1 MPWGEEGV
9 TKLQYKQDSVTSWGT
24 IGQPK
29 NVPITKAGII
39 RQLRMIQGGG
49 ALTFAGATSAS
60 AMGPYNAYTLLE
72 LLGNSQQDIFRMSG
86 IGTYWVDVLKR
97 ALEKRIA
104 PPNVSYASVVNPTD
118 PDYVFDGRAITAP
131 ASNTAWNWSL
141 NLPVAQLIRSVGGEV
156 GMIPMSTEN
165 SQLQFSF
172 TPNALSVS
180 GTTYTINNN
189 SASDDLTQPYFGTNA
204 VTIAAPTVDLVRTM
218 YEAIQNPADFPD
230 FSFVSQWVEETPQT
244 YSGTKFTW
252 KQNQDQGVLLRLI
265 FGAITNASPWGLTTD
280 TLSAANAIQLSYN
293 TDTAKFKESG
303 LEAVAR
309 QREQLGG
316 LDFPQGIFFYDL
328 LGPDL
333 TLSDVL
339 NTYVVPAIQLD
350 VTYTSVTLN
359 TNINPK
365 VIAQRLLPLRV
376 A

>member
-1 MPWGEEGV
+1 MAWGDEGV

-29 NVPITKAGII
+29 NIPITKAGII
-39 RQLRMIQGGG
+39 RKLRMIQSGTL
-49 ALTFAGATSAS
+49 AFAGATTAS
-60 AMGPYNAYTLLE
+60 AMGPYNSYTLLE
-72 LLGNSQQDIFRMSG
+72 LLGNSQQDIFRLAG
-86 IGTYWVDVLKR
+86 IDTYWDNSLKNG
-97 ALEKRIA
+97 LERKSA
-104 PPNVSYASVVNPTD
+104 PPNVSFASVVNPTD
-118 PDYVFDGRAITAP
+118 ADFVFDGRATTAP
-131 ASNTAWNWSL
+131 ASNTNWNWSL
-141 NLPVAQLIRSVGGEV
+141 ELPVSQLIRSVGGEV

-172 TPNALSVS
+172 TPTALSVS

-189 SASDDLTQPYFGTNA
+189 SASDDLSEPYFGTNA
-204 VTIAAPTVDLVRTM
+204 VTLAAPTVDLVRTM

-230 FSFVSQWVEETPQT
+230 FSFVSQWVSETPQT
-244 YSGTKFTW
+244 FSGTKFTW

-265 FGAITNASPWGLTTD
+265 FTAVTNASPWGLTTD
-280 TLSAANAIQLSYN
+280 KLTAANAIQLSYN
-293 TDTAKFKESG
+293 TDIAKFKESG

-316 LDFPQGIFFYDL
+316 FDFPQGVFFYDL

-350 VTYTSVTLN
+350 VNYSSVTLN

>member
-1 MPWGEEGV
+1 MAWGDEGV

-29 NVPITKAGII
+29 NIPITKAGII
-39 RQLRMIQGGG
+39 RKLRMIQSGTL
-49 ALTFAGATSAS
+49 AFAGATTAS
-60 AMGPYNAYTLLE
+60 AMGPYNSYTLLE
-72 LLGNSQQDIFRMSG
+72 LLGNSQQDIFRLAG
-86 IGTYWVDVLKR
+86 IDTYWVNTLKN
-97 ALEKRIA
+97 ALERKSA
-104 PPNVSYASVVNPTD
+104 PPNVSFASVVNPTD
-118 PDYVFDGRAITAP
+118 ADFVFDGRATTAP
-131 ASNTAWNWSL
+131 ASNTNWNWSL
-141 NLPVAQLIRSVGGEV
+141 ELPVSQLIRSVGGEV

-172 TPNALSVS
+172 TPTALSVS

-189 SASDDLTQPYFGTNA
+189 SASDDLSEPYFGTNA
-204 VTIAAPTVDLVRTM
+204 VTLAAPTVDLVRTM

-230 FSFVSQWVEETPQT
+230 FSFVSQWVSETPQT
-244 YSGTKFTW
+244 FSGTKFTW

-265 FGAITNASPWGLTTD
+265 FTAVTNASPWGLTTD
-280 TLSAANAIQLSYN
+280 KLTAANAIQLSYN
-293 TDTAKFKESG
+293 TDIAKFKESG

-316 LDFPQGIFFYDL
+316 FDFPQGVFFYDL

-350 VTYTSVTLN
+350 VNYSSVTLN

>member
-1 MPWGEEGV
+1 MAWGDEGV

-39 RQLRMIQGGG
+39 RKLRMIQSGTL
-49 ALTFAGATSAS
+49 AFAGATTAS
-60 AMGPYNAYTLLE
+60 AMGPYNSYSLLE
-72 LLGNSQQDIFRMSG
+72 LLGNSQQDIFRLAG
-86 IGTYWVDVLKR
+86 IDAYWVNTLKN
-97 ALEKRIA
+97 ALERKSA
-104 PPNVSYASVVNPTD
+104 PPNVSFASAVNPTD
-118 PDYVFDGRAITAP
+118 PDFVFDGRATTAP
-131 ASNTAWNWSL
+131 ASNTNWNWSL
-141 NLPVAQLIRSVGGEV
+141 ELPVSQLIRSVGGEV

-172 TPNALSVS
+172 TPTALSVS

-189 SASDDLTQPYFGTNA
+189 SASDDLTEPYFGTNA
-204 VTIAAPTVDLVRTM
+204 VTLAAPTVDLVRTM

-230 FSFVSQWVEETPQT
+230 FSFVSQWVSETPQT
-244 YSGTKFTW
+244 FSGTKFTW

-265 FGAITNASPWGLTTD
+265 FTAVTNASPWGLTTD
-280 TLSAANAIQLSYN
+280 KLTAANAIQLSYN
-293 TDTAKFKESG
+293 TDIAKFKESG
-303 LEAVAR
+303 TEAVAR

-316 LDFPQGIFFYDL
+316 FDFPQGVFFYDL

-350 VTYTSVTLN
+350 VNYSSVTLN